1 MPSKSKSLPSPK
13 SDAKSES
20 VLVQVGDGVL
30 QSYSALS
37 VPQKTTWDK
46 QERYL
51 VQIRKTRTH
60 SHAAEY
66 AGIHRDTALKWRNND
81 YLGFVSRLAEAEA
94 TFCDMLE
101 GHALDTA
108 LATKPGQSPILL
120 ITLLNAN
127 LPEKYR
133 QATGLSEDTAKQ
145 LLRKYK
151 QGRQKATQDEQ
162 G

>member
-1 MPSKSKSLPSPK
+1 MPNKSSSLSSPK
-13 SDAKSES
+13 SDAIAPDD
-20 VLVQVGDGVL
+20 LVQVGDGVL
-30 QSYSALS
+30 QSFTSLS
-37 VPQKTTWDK
+37 TQQQNAWKS

-51 VQIRKTRTH
+51 EQMARTRTH
-60 SHAAEY
+60 SHAAQY
-66 AGIHRDTALKWRNND
+66 AGIHRDTAHKWRQND
-81 YLGFVSRLAEAEA
+81 YLGFVSRLATAEA

-151 QGRQKATQDEQ
+151 QGKGKVAEEEQ